1 MILAGVIT
9 VVFLVIVYWGRYW
22 IVSEGKSSRQVSVI
36 MFVLLTISLLVIAY
50 IEQMDRSFM
59 LEDTPVL
66 VAMTTDLSLSMGAAP
81 DPREHGDIGTR
92 LQRAQKILLP
102 IMNALDSSGANV
114 MVGITGFTAKSEMI
128 MGWDG
133 NLPQIREVIEYS
145 MAPGILTQPG
155 SDIGA
160 ALQGVLP
167 LFENLPE
174 EYQEQETRKYLI
186 VISDGE
192 RTLERGEIET
202 ALEELRTNNVK
213 IISLQVGLID
223 TPEGIPVF
231 DESNTF
237 LGFQD
242 IGGQIY
248 TIPNTETMQLIAGD
262 DTDTGIYVRAE
273 SINAIEEISDFL
285 GIRMSALS
293 TSGPMYT
300 TVVSVLWFLSFA
312 ILLWFV

>member
-1 MILAGVIT
+1 MILAGVFT
-9 VVFLVIVYWGRYW
+9 VVLLIIVYWARYW
-22 IVSEGKSSRQVSVI
+22 MISTGKSSRQVSIV
-36 MFVLLTISLLVIAY
+36 MFLLITVALAVMVY
-50 IEQMDRSFM
+50 IEQMDRSYM
-59 LEDTPVL
+59 LEDTPVM

-81 DPREHGDIGTR
+81 DPREHGDVGTR
-92 LQRAQKILLP
+92 LQRAQRILLP

-145 MAPGILTQPG
+145 LAPGILTQPG

-160 ALQGVLP
+160 ALQGVVP

-202 ALEELRTNNVK
+202 ALEDLRTNNIK
-213 IISLQVGLID
+213 IISLQVGSLDI
-223 TPEGIPVF
+223 PEGIPVY
-231 DESNTF
+231 DDAGTF
-237 LGFQD
+237 LGFED
-242 IGGQIY
+242 IGGQVY
-248 TIPNTETMQLIAGD
+248 TIPNTEIMQLIAGENLD
-262 DTDTGIYVRAE
+262 DGIYVRAE
-273 SINAIEEISDFL
+273 SINAVEDISQFL

-300 TVVSVLWFLSFA
+300 TVVSILWVLSFA

>member
-1 MILAGVIT
+1 MILVGVFI
-9 VVFLVIVYWGRYW
+9 VVFLIILYWVRVW
-22 IVSEGKSSRQVSVI
+22 MISTGKSSRQVSI
-36 MFVLLTISLLVIAY
+36 LMFLLIAVALVVIAY
-50 IEQMDRSFM
+50 IEQMDRSYM
-59 LEDTPVL
+59 LEDTPVM

-81 DPREHGDIGTR
+81 DPREHGNVGTR
-92 LQRAQKILLP
+92 LERAQKILLP

-145 MAPGILTQPG
+145 LAPGILTQPG

-202 ALEELRTNNVK
+202 ALEDLRTNNIK
-213 IISLQVGLID
+213 IISLQVGSLDI
-223 TPEGIPVF
+223 PEGIPVF
-231 DESNTF
+231 DDAGTF
-237 LGFQD
+237 LGFED

-248 TIPNTETMQLIAGD
+248 TIPNTEVMQLIAGENPD
-262 DTDTGIYVRAE
+262 DGIYVRAE
-273 SINAIEEISDFL
+273 SINAVEDISQFL

-300 TVVSVLWFLSFA
+300 TVVTILWVLSFA

>member
-9 VVFLVIVYWGRYW
+9 VVFLVIVYWARHW
-22 IVSEGKSSRQVSVI
+22 IVSGGKSSRQVSI
-36 MFVLLTISLLVIAY
+36 AMFVLLTISLLVIAY

-213 IISLQVGLID
+213 IISLQVGLLD

-231 DESNTF
+231 DDAGTF

-248 TIPNTETMQLIAGD
+248 TIPNTETMELIAGD

-273 SINAIEEISDFL
+273 SINAVEDISDFL

>member
-1 MILAGVIT
+1 MILVGVFT
-9 VVFLVIVYWGRYW
+9 VVFLIILYWARVW
-22 IVSEGKSSRQVSVI
+22 MISTGKSSRQVSI
-36 MFVLLTISLLVIAY
+36 LMFLLIAVALVVIAY
-50 IEQMDRSFM
+50 IEQMDRSYM
-59 LEDTPVL
+59 LEDTPVM

-81 DPREHGDIGTR
+81 DPREHGNVGTR
-92 LQRAQKILLP
+92 LERAQKILLP

-145 MAPGILTQPG
+145 LAPGILTQPG

-202 ALEELRTNNVK
+202 ALEDLRTNNIK
-213 IISLQVGLID
+213 IISLQVGSLDI
-223 TPEGIPVF
+223 PEGIPVF
-231 DESNTF
+231 DDAGTF
-237 LGFQD
+237 LGFED

-248 TIPNTETMQLIAGD
+248 TIPNTEVMQLIAGENPD
-262 DTDTGIYVRAE
+262 DGIYVRAE
-273 SINAIEEISDFL
+273 SINAVEDISQFL

-300 TVVSVLWFLSFA
+300 TVVTILWVLSFA
-312 ILLWFV
+312 FLLWFV

>member
-1 MILAGVIT
+1 MILVGVFT
-9 VVFLVIVYWGRYW
+9 VVFLIILYWARVW
-22 IVSEGKSSRQVSVI
+22 IISTGKYSSQVSI
-36 MFVLLTISLLVIAY
+36 LMFLLIAVALVVIAY
-50 IEQMDRSFM
+50 IEQMDRSYM
-59 LEDTPVL
+59 LEDTPVM

-81 DPREHGDIGTR
+81 DPREHGNVGTR
-92 LQRAQKILLP
+92 LERAQKILLP

-145 MAPGILTQPG
+145 LAPGILTQPG

-202 ALEELRTNNVK
+202 ALEDLRTNNIK
-213 IISLQVGLID
+213 IISLQVGSLDI
-223 TPEGIPVF
+223 PEGIPVF
-231 DESNTF
+231 DDAGTF
-237 LGFQD
+237 LGFED

-248 TIPNTETMQLIAGD
+248 TIPNTEVMQLIAGENPD
-262 DTDTGIYVRAE
+262 DGIYVRAE
-273 SINAIEEISDFL
+273 SINAVEDISQFL

-300 TVVSVLWFLSFA
+300 TVVTILWVLSFA
-312 ILLWFV
+312 FLLWFV

>member
-9 VVFLVIVYWGRYW
+9 VVFLVIVYWARHW
-22 IVSEGKSSRQVSVI
+22 IVSGGKSSRQVSI
-36 MFVLLTISLLVIAY
+36 FMFVLLTISLLVIAY

-213 IISLQVGLID
+213 IISLQVGLLD

-231 DESNTF
+231 DDAGTF

-248 TIPNTETMQLIAGD
+248 TIPNTETMELIAGD

-273 SINAIEEISDFL
+273 SINAVEDISDFL

>member
-9 VVFLVIVYWGRYW
+9 VVFLVIVYWARHW
-22 IVSEGKSSRQVSVI
+22 IISGGKSNRQVSI
-36 MFVLLTISLLVIAY
+36 AMFVLLTISLLVIAY

-213 IISLQVGLID
+213 IISLQVGLLD

-231 DESNTF
+231 DEAGTF

-248 TIPNTETMQLIAGD
+248 TIPNTETMELIAGD

-273 SINAIEEISDFL
+273 SINAIEDISDFL

-293 TSGPMYT
+293 TAGPMYT

>member
-1 MILAGVIT
+1 MILVGVFT
-9 VVFLVIVYWGRYW
+9 VVFLIIAYWARYW
-22 IVSEGKSSRQVSVI
+22 MISAGKSNRQVSIV
-36 MFVLLTISLLVIAY
+36 MFLLITVALVVMVY

-59 LEDTPVL
+59 LEDTPVM

-81 DPREHGDIGTR
+81 DPREHGDVGTR
-92 LQRAQKILLP
+92 LQRAQRILLP

-145 MAPGILTQPG
+145 LAPGILTQPG

-202 ALEELRTNNVK
+202 ALEELRTNNIK
-213 IISLQVGLID
+213 IISLQVGSLD
-223 TPEGIPVF
+223 VPEGIPVF
-231 DESNTF
+231 DDAGTF

-262 DTDTGIYVRAE
+262 NPDDGVYIRAE
-273 SINAIEEISDFL
+273 SINAVEDISQFL

-300 TVVSVLWFLSFA
+300 
-312 ILLWFV
+312 